1 LLVERNEITQTSIEF
16 NYFTPLR
23 NFIRILKQSG
33 FLRKLLATD
42 LFFKF
47 KMKFIIPTGL
57 LDKVYLT
64 NPIDENWKAR
74 INDVMICPENDLIE
88 KVPDA
93 GKVKNGKQIMHN
105 GIVTSLS
112 GYYGDGVTQML
123 FKNKGVHEPQEEYA
137 FDVVLK
143 GIRPGATMIELGS
156 YWSFYSIWFNK
167 AIKNARTFLVEP
179 LKNNMLVGIN
189 NFRLNKVKGKFTN
202 AFIGKTSGVLDGIP
216 IICIDDYVEDNKIEF
231 VDILHADI
239 QAFEYD
245 MLLGASKTINKNKIG
260 YFFISTHNND
270 LHYKCIDFLKAHNFS
285 IVCDADLD
293 DSFSLDGLIVAKANY
308 FKGIN
313 QIGISLK
320 TKVFPNLVAQNSIE
334 DSNN

>member
-1 LLVERNEITQTSIEF
+1 LKKLVK
-16 NYFTPLR
+16 
-23 NFIRILKQSG
+23 ILKGNS
-33 FLRKLLATD
+33 FLKKMFESN

-74 INDVMICPENDLIE
+74 INDVIKCPDNDLIK
-88 KVPDA
+88 KVPNA
-93 GKVKNGKQIMHN
+93 GRVKKGKQVMHN

-143 GIRPGATMIELGS
+143 GIQPGATMIELGS

-167 AIKNARTFLVEP
+167 AIKNANNFLVEP

-202 AFIGKTSGVLDGIP
+202 AFIGKKSGVLDGIP

-231 VDILHADI
+231 IDILHADI

-245 MLLGASKTINKNKIG
+245 MLLGATKTIQKQKIG
-260 YFFISTHNND
+260 YCFISTHNNQ
-270 LHYKCIDFLKAHNFS
+270 LHYKCIDFLKANNFT
-285 IVCDADLD
+285 IVCDADLNN
-293 DSFSLDGLIVAKANY
+293 SFSLDGLIVAKANY
-308 FKGIN
+308 FDGISE
-313 QIGISLK
+313 IPISLK
-320 TKVFPNLVAQNSIE
+320 TEMYPIRS
-334 DSNN
+334 